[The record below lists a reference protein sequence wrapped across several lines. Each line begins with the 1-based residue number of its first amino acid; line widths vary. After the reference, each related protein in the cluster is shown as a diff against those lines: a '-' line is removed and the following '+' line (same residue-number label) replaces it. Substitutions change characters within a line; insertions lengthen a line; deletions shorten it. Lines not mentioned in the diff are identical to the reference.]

1 VKKVK
6 VVFKVKTMVDEQNE
20 SGELEPATEPEAEEG
35 SKNPTSKRKPLY
47 KRIVLLIII
56 GSSIVAVGVGLFFTK
71 NMWIHFLVKS
81 SEAEKSSKKE
91 IHSSKALYFELANIV
106 VNLRQTQKNKKPV
119 YFKLSVMIEVE
130 TQNELDALA
139 AIKPKIVDQFQVY
152 LRELTVEDLSASEG
166 GLQRLREELLIRI
179 NGITKPLVVKDML
192 FKDVLIQ

>member
-1 VKKVK
+1 
-6 VVFKVKTMVDEQNE
+6 MVDEQNE
-20 SGELEPATEPEAEEG
+20 SAELE
-35 SKNPTSKRKPLY
+35 TSKESDEGGENSSPKKKPFY
-47 KRIVLLIII
+47 KNVMVLAII
-56 GSSIVAVGVGLFFTK
+56 GGSIVAIGAGLFFTK
-71 NMWIHFLVKS
+71 SMWMPAKP
-81 SEAEKSSKKE
+81 SEAEQPVKKE
-91 IHSSKALYFELANIV
+91 LQPSKALYFELANIV

-130 TQNELDALA
+130 AQTELDALNS
-139 AIKPKIVDQFQVY
+139 IKPRIIDQFQVY